1 MKKKRIRCK
10 ILDFVLIHARMI
22 HQALGNEP
30 IIERERRRCSMIPD
44 PVLDPFQFLNWKMY
58 TTGRNGKDASYSFF
72 PSSRN
77 YIRKSTAVIETD
89 YLCAW
94 LFNFTLILWS
104 V

>member
-44 PVLDPFQFLNWKMY
+44 PVLDPNWKTY

-77 YIRKSTAVIETD
+77 YIRKSTGDRDAD